1 MGTTRDP
8 GGDGVKSLAFGTNT
22 DTMDASLAVVDKNG
36 TTYVWP
42 LAD

>member
-1 MGTTRDP
+1 MTA
-8 GGDGVKSLAFGTNT
+8 LAFDT
-22 DTMDASLAVVDKNG
+22 DTSQLAVADKNG